1 MDIKHASAC
10 AFALEFTFLSS
21 LFSYFEQVDTESK

>member
-10 AFALEFTFLSS
+10 GLELFLSFFL
-21 LFSYFEQVDTESK
+21 LFYFEQVASKIK

>member
-10 AFALEFTFLSS
+10 ALELSLFLSS
-21 LFSYFEQVDTESK
+21 LFFSFEQVAIESK